1 MADLTVD
8 HDAAGMA
15 AARLR
20 ELAACQW
27 EADPGAAAAATGHR
41 RLIEAAAQVGAAQ
54 RRGADAVRAEAW
66 DLARLVEEAAERF
79 ADTDRRLAQGRTR
92 RPAADE

>member
-1 MADLTVD
+1 MADLTVE
-8 HDAAGMA
+8 HDAAVTA
-15 AARLR
+15 AAWLR
-20 ELAACQW
+20 DLAACQVH
-27 EADPGAAAAATGHR
+27 ADPGDAAAATGHR
-41 RLIEAAAQVGAAQ
+41 RLIEAAAQVGATQ
-54 RRGADAVRAEAW
+54 RRGGDAVRAEAW